1 MPYVQDETDLRILR
15 QLQIDGRMSIVDV
28 ARALGMPEATV
39 RKRLERLLAQKVVRV
54 VGLPDMAAVGVPL
67 AVIVCLTVELSQ
79 IEATARAIAALPE
92 VRWLA
97 YTTGP
102 YNLMLEA
109 AFADNDQLLAFLSER
124 LAGIP
129 GIRSATTSQVL
140 RSFKTVGDW
149 RLPSEQVE
157 SVLIVDDDADF
168 REMTRAV
175 LESAGY
181 RVLTAASGNEALAT
195 LRRQHPSLV
204 VLDVMMEGL
213 LDGLD
218 ATRAMRLD
226 ANLKRIPI
234 IMVSSIAS
242 SEYADQFPTDEYIP
256 ADVFLS
262 KPVNPARLLE
272 EVRRLI
278 ADRSRQ

>member
-1 MPYVQDETDLRILR
+1 M
-15 QLQIDGRMSIVDV
+15 IVS
-28 ARALGMPEATV
+28 
-39 RKRLERLLAQKVVRV
+39 
-54 VGLPDMAAVGVPL
+54 
-67 AVIVCLTVELSQ
+67 LTVEMSQ

-92 VRWLA
+92 VRWLT

-102 YNLMLEA
+102 YDLIMEA
-109 AFADNDQLLAFLSER
+109 SFADNDQLLAFLSQR
-124 LAGIP
+124 LAAIP
-129 GIRSATTSQVL
+129 GIRSATTSHVL
-140 RSFKTVGDW
+140 RNFKAVADW

-157 SVLIVDDDADF
+157 SILVVDDDADF
-168 REMTRAV
+168 RDMTRTV

-242 SEYADQFPTDEYIP
+242 SEYADQFPTDEYIA
-256 ADVFLS
+256 ADAFLS
-262 KPVNPARLLE
+262 KPINPARLIE

-278 ADRSRQ
+278 AERG

>member
-1 MPYVQDETDLRILR
+1 MPYAQDETDLRIVR
-15 QLQIDGRMSIVDV
+15 QLQLDGRMSIVDM

-67 AVIVCLTVELSQ
+67 AVIVSLTVEMSQ

-92 VRWLA
+92 VRWLT

-102 YNLMLEA
+102 YDLIMEA
-109 AFADNDQLLAFLSER
+109 SFADNDQLLAFLSQR
-124 LAGIP
+124 LAAIP
-129 GIRSATTSQVL
+129 GIRSATTSHVL
-140 RSFKTVGDW
+140 RNFKAVADW

-157 SVLIVDDDADF
+157 SILVVDDDADF
-168 REMTRAV
+168 RDMTRTV

-242 SEYADQFPTDEYIP
+242 SEYADQFPTDEYIA
-256 ADVFLS
+256 ADAFLS
-262 KPVNPARLLE
+262 KPINPARLIE

-278 ADRSRQ
+278 AERG